1 MEWQGYCNAIMILR
15 VENLVFFSDAVFAFS
30 ITLMAL
36 SIQIPHISANI
47 SEGLLTKSLQ
57 GLLPGFSQYV
67 FSFIVPAIYW
77 NRYHRIFNYITH
89 TDINRSKFSFLTISH
104 LLLLLSLSITI
115 IDRRN
120 SFFKCYGHNRT
131 NLMFYMVV
139 RSK

>member
-77 NRYHRIFNYITH
+77 NRYHRI
-89 TDINRSKFSFLTISH
+89 NRSKFSFLTISH